1 MFKGEGYATKVQQPG
16 MYLLKAVSAG
26 CGGAAP
32 PTPPQCK
39 VTGTLHG
46 PSVNNDHSSLV
57 GYTGCIPNM
66 HILVSYD
73 HQFYKLVGV
82 NINDAKASTTPVG
95 QGHFHAPKQ
104 AYAEKHTRTYTLAH
118 SLSQTQTHSRTRNC
132 TRIQENT
139 SKLPRDRSAS
149 TSKPNPVTE
158 TSSTIRNPKRNP
170 KNP

>member
-95 QGHFHAPKQ
+95 QGCKHVRTQ
-104 AYAEKHTRTYTLAH
+104 TYAEKHTRSYAH
-118 SLSQTQTHSRTRNC
+118 SQTTIATSHTHTHTHTHNNSHKRRLSP
-132 TRIQENT
+132 IFE
-139 SKLPRDRSAS
+139 SAL
-149 TSKPNPVTE
+149 TF
-158 TSSTIRNPKRNP
+158 R
-170 KNP
+170 